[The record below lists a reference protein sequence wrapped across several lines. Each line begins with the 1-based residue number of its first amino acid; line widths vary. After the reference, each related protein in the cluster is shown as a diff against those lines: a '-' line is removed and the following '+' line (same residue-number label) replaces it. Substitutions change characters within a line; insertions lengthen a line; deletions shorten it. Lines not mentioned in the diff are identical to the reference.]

1 MAVANLMEKL
11 REELTAMS
19 EMVERNLNSAIM
31 SLIERSDEMAQEVID
46 YDKQVDELEVDVE
59 RRGLEVLQLTKPK
72 SEDFRVV
79 IGAIK
84 IAGDLERISDLAVDV
99 ARNVQFLLTKRSL
112 QADLGDFAEMLEFCS
127 MMVRDSV
134 LSLLDRNEDL
144 AFRVCAHDDLVDEA
158 YTSLEKQLF
167 DVMGADA
174 KKAVRASRLLICA
187 LDLERIADLATNI
200 AEDVIYML
208 SGKVVHH
215 HIDEWRKR
223 LAPELEKRRKK
234 RRRREL

>member
-1 MAVANLMEKL
+1 MPVANLMQKL
-11 REELTAMS
+11 REELAAMS

-46 YDKQVDELEVDVE
+46 YDKQVDELEVVVE

-79 IGAIK
+79 IAAIK

-99 ARNVQFLLTKRSL
+99 ARNVQFLIAKRSL

-134 LSLLDRNEDL
+134 LSLLDRDEEL

-158 YTSLEKQLF
+158 YKSLEKQLF

-174 KKAVRASRLLICA
+174 KKAVRASRLLVCA
-187 LDLERIADLATNI
+187 LDLERIADLACNI

-223 LAPELEKRRKK
+223 LAPELDKRRK
-234 RRRREL
+234 RRRGREL